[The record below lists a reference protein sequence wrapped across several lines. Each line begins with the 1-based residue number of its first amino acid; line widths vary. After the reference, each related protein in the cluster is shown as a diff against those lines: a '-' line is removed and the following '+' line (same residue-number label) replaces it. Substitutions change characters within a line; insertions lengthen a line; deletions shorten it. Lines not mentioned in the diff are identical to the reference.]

1 MITVLYLYF
10 SAGTSW
16 YCHVLPVD
24 ASSISQLNKCPKSFT
39 AISVVFLTSFN
50 SDLFWGITQV
60 YREFLKWVIP
70 SRHHRFQ
77 YKVMVIHGGWCGATP
92 MKHLGNRARYFLSHG
107 VGTPSY
113 RAIYMPVGTCV
124 LSTNLSASS
133 TNPFT
138 PLRIFFIFW
147 LFNIAMENDLLIDDV
162 PIKSDDFQRMC

>member
-113 RAIYMPVGTCV
+113 IHIQSMFQVIDLPAIGNPSWPMTYET
-124 LSTNLSASS
+124 STSQAGLCSSGSA
-133 TNPFT
+133 
-138 PLRIFFIFW
+138 
-147 LFNIAMENDLLIDDV
+147 
-162 PIKSDDFQRMC
+162 